1 MRGDPAG
8 SLVGRVLPTSVQAT
22 ELVGAAT
29 LGGLYPQEEELVAR
43 AVETRRREFAT
54 GRRCARAALGR
65 LGYPP
70 VPLLPGAGGAPVWPA
85 GVRGSLTHCPGYAA
99 AAVGSAGSITAI
111 GIDAEPDEAL
121 PDGVLDLVATAAERA
136 WLAGPGAPEGADAGP
151 HWDRLLFSAK
161 ESAYK
166 AWFPVVG
173 EWIEPQQTEI
183 RFGPGDGTF
192 TVHLGRGGL
201 NDDGRPVT
209 RLPGRWASGAGLLLT
224 AVVLPRAGSD
234 VGDSLEPDD

>member
-1 MRGDPAG
+1 MWGDPAG
-8 SLVGRVLPTSVQAT
+8 SLIGRVLPTSVQAV
-22 ELVGAAT
+22 ELVGEAT
-29 LGGLYPQEEELVAR
+29 FGGLYPQEEEVVAR

-65 LGYPP
+65 LGHPP
-70 VPLLPGAGGAPVWPA
+70 VPLLPGPGGAPAWPA
-85 GVRGSLTHCPGYAA
+85 GVRGSVTHCPGYAA
-99 AAVGSAGSITAI
+99 AAVGERSSFTTV

-136 WLAGPGAPEGADAGP
+136 WLEGSRTPGGADGGP

-173 EWIEPQQTEI
+173 EWIEPQETEI

-192 TVHLGRGGL
+192 AVHLRRDGL
-201 NDDGRPVT
+201 SDDGRPVT
-209 RLPGRWASGAGLLLT
+209 RLPGRWARGAGLLIT
-224 AVVLPRAGSD
+224 AVVLPRAGSEI
-234 VGDSLEPDD
+234 GHPRT